1 MNLLP
6 SRALSRRLTSTRT
19 RTAAVLSAAVP
30 SAVVLGAVLLVS
42 ACKPASQTPST
53 DTATPPAPA
62 ADTAPP
68 ASVVA
73 SFRCGDLLV
82 GTTFDNTAGNVT
94 LSWSG
99 QRLTLAQAPSGSG
112 ARYADEQGN
121 EFWNKGDNAMLTLAG
136 VEHPECSKTDEV
148 SPWDEARTRGVAFR
162 GIGTEPGWWVE
173 VDGGDTPALR
183 AALDYG
189 ERKLDVASAT
199 RSTAATGFSGTAADG
214 SAVTLEIS
222 DGECGDGMSDQS
234 YPAHAV
240 LTVGGKVYKGCGA
253 RLNP

>member
-1 MNLLP
+1 MNPLP
-6 SRALSRRLTSTRT
+6 SRSLSHRLASTCT
-19 RTAAVLSAAVP
+19 GAAAVPGAAVLR
-30 SAVVLGAVLLVS
+30 AVVLGAALLVS
-42 ACKPASQTPST
+42 ACKPASQAPST
-53 DTATPPAPA
+53 DTATPPAAPV
-62 ADTAPP
+62 DTTPP
-68 ASVVA
+68 ASVIT

-99 QRLTLAQAPSGSG
+99 QRLALPQAPSGSG

-148 SPWDEARTRGVAFR
+148 SPWDEARARGVAFR

-189 ERKLDVASAT
+189 ERTLEITSAA
-199 RSTAATGFSGTAADG
+199 RSTAATGFSGTAVDG

-253 RLNP
+253 MLNP